1 MGANN
6 GNANSGNF
14 FTQNSHFRSK
24 ISKKSINNL
33 FPDNQISYSDS
44 FTANSME
51 EFEKYMKE
59 SQQKMLDMI
68 KQQSEEF
75 YNMIKKSFPSF
86 GAN

>member
-1 MGANN
+1 
-6 GNANSGNF
+6 
-14 FTQNSHFRSK
+14 
-24 ISKKSINNL
+24 
-33 FPDNQISYSDS
+33 
-44 FTANSME
+44 ME

-86 GAN
+86 GAK

>member
-6 GNANSGNF
+6 GNTNSG
-14 FTQNSHFRSK
+14 K
-24 ISKKSINNL
+24 IEKLYFARKFISFIL
-33 FPDNQISYSDS
+33 DNQISYSDS